1 MAILELE
8 QIHDV
13 EDFEVSW
20 NRLLCRSFDNNPF
33 LTYEWLTTWSKH
45 FGQGKELKLFTS
57 EKDGEVFIAV
67 PVMYSTHKVLGSKR
81 SEAKFIGAPDS
92 DYQTFLI
99 TNFQEAARTINP
111 LIKSIVDC
119 SNVDNV
125 EFSDVPEDSLT
136 ANLLQHVKGDNFKR
150 CQSRSNI
157 CSYISLPS
165 SYDSYMQSLGRNTRG
180 TLKRFERRA
189 LNNFKVE
196 FVKYDKFRSVP
207 EAMNVL
213 FRLHQK
219 RQNAKGECGVFSN
232 DTTRRFHVD
241 LAQSFAQKGWLS
253 LFFLTFN
260 EIPVSTVYNFEYNG
274 KIYGYLSGFDP
285 EYASYQPG
293 QLAIQY
299 LIKYAISRNLRELD
313 FLRGD
318 EAYKAHWTKNTRNN
332 LIFKFNNRGLKSRFY
347 EWNMT
352 HSPVSYVSGA
362 RALSQRFLASAHHK
376 PA

>member
-8 QIHDV
+8 QIYNVHN
-13 EDFEVSW
+13 FEVSW
-20 NRLLCRSFDNNPF
+20 NRLLSRSFDNTPF
-33 LTYEWLTTWSKH
+33 VTYEWLATWSKH

-57 EKDGEVFIAV
+57 EKDGEVSLAV
-67 PVMYSTHKVLGSKR
+67 PVIYSTHKVFGSQR
-81 SEAKFIGAPDS
+81 SEAKFIGAPDA

-99 TNFQEAARTINP
+99 TNFQEAAKTINP
-111 LIKSIVDC
+111 LMKSIVDC
-119 SNVDNV
+119 ANVDDA
-125 EFSDVPEDSLT
+125 EFSDVPEESLT
-136 ANLLQHVKGDNFKR
+136 AKLLQYVKGDTFKG

-165 SYDSYMQSLGRNTRG
+165 NYDSYMQSLGRNTRG

-189 LNNFKVE
+189 LNNYKVE

-207 EAMNVL
+207 EAMDVL

-219 RQNAKGECGVFSN
+219 RQNAKGERGVFSN
-232 DTTRRFHVD
+232 ETTRKFHVD
-241 LAQSFAQKGWLS
+241 LAQSFAKKGWLA

-260 EIPVSTVYNFEYNG
+260 DIPVSTVYNFEYNG
-274 KIYGYLSGFDP
+274 KIYGYLTGFDP

-299 LIKYAISRNLRELD
+299 LIKYAINRNLNELD

-318 EAYKAHWTKNTRNN
+318 EAYKSHWTKNTRNN
-332 LIFKFNNRGLKSRFY
+332 LMFKFNSKGLKSRFY
-347 EWNMT
+347 KWNMT
-352 HSPVSYVSGA
+352 HSPVSYVYSA
-362 RALSQRFLASAHHK
+362 RSLSQKFLANAIGK